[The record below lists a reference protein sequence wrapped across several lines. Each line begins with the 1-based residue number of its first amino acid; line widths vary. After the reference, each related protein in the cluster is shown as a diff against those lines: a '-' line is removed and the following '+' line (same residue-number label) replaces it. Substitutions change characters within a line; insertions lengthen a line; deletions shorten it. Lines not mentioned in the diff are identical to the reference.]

1 MLALPMSTQT
11 VLCVIFSMMASAWI
25 YNNAVTNHDNSW
37 SLHFAIPDD
46 KRLELVA
53 ATNAI
58 VNSENN
64 RARRYTPCSI

>member
-1 MLALPMSTQT
+1 
-11 VLCVIFSMMASAWI
+11 MMASAWI

-64 RARRYTPCSI
+64 RARGVSARAVTPRALFSFCF

>member
-1 MLALPMSTQT
+1 
-11 VLCVIFSMMASAWI
+11 MMASAWI

-64 RARRYTPCSI
+64 RARGVSVLAPE

>member
-1 MLALPMSTQT
+1 
-11 VLCVIFSMMASAWI
+11 MMASAWI

-53 ATNAI
+53 ATNGSVEKVGVEPHPKRVGPA
-58 VNSENN
+58 S
-64 RARRYTPCSI
+64 